1 MSLIITG
8 ASGHLGR
15 ATAEALL
22 STDGVQASDVVLVTR
37 DPSKLDDLAARG
49 ATVRR
54 GDFDDPATLADAF
67 AGATRLLL
75 ISTDVVGARVAGHQ
89 RAIDAAQAAGA
100 QLIAYTSIP
109 NPVPENPAGV
119 AADHRATEEAIAA
132 SGIPY
137 TFLRNALYAEYRLPE
152 AAAAKASG
160 QFHHNQGDGVT
171 AYVSRRDCAAA
182 AAAVLAGGD
191 EHAGKAYDITGPEL
205 LSAADLAGLYG
216 AQPVPLDDDAFV
228 AGLIAAGLPEAAAQ
242 LIASFGTAIREGF
255 LDQRSGAVAALTGRA
270 PRSVAEVLGAAAA
283 A

>member
-15 ATAEALL
+15 ATADALL
-22 STDGVQASDVVLVTR
+22 STEGVEAGDVVLVTR
-37 DPSKLDDLAARG
+37 DPAKLDDLAARG

-54 GDFDDPATLADAF
+54 GDFADPASLAGAF
-67 AGATRLLL
+67 AGVTRLLL
-75 ISTDVVGARVAGHQ
+75 ISTDVVGARVAGH
-89 RAIDAAQAAGA
+89 RAAIDAAKAAGA

-109 NPVPENPAGV
+109 NPVPENPAAV
-119 AADHRATEEAIAA
+119 AADHRETEEALQA
-132 SGIPY
+132 SGVAW

-171 AYVSRRDCAAA
+171 AYVSRLDCAAA

-191 EHAGKAYDITGPEL
+191 GHANKAYDITGPEL
-205 LSAADLAGLYG
+205 LGGADLARLYG
-216 AQPVPLDDDAFV
+216 AEPVAVDDAAFV
-228 AGLIAAGLPEAAAQ
+228 AGLIAAGLPDAAAS

-255 LDQRSGAVAALTGRA
+255 LDQRSGDVEALTGRA
-270 PRSVAEVLGAAAA
+270 PRPVDAVLATAAAA
-283 A
+283 